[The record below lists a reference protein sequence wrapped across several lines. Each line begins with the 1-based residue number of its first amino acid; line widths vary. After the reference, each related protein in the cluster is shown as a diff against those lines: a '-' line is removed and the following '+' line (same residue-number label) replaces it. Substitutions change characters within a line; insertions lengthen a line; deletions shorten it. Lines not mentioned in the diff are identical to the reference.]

1 MGSARLLLGH
11 PVLCLCCNGFLFL
24 STEYYYLGW
33 CWVVELDYSLVVPED
48 VLRDVLE
55 AEEEFR
61 VKKRLRKRFPS
72 SRDIVYAVLEAI
84 HRAYGIHP
92 DEFPDLVYSILEGK
106 GFSTKHVTV
115 KRIWRVYEKLVRS
128 HVAPD
133 VLNVVVDKD

>member
-1 MGSARLLLGH
+1 M
-11 PVLCLCCNGFLFL
+11 
-24 STEYYYLGW
+24 
-33 CWVVELDYSLVVPED
+33 ELDYSLVVPED

-133 VLNVVVDKD
+133 VLNVVVNKD